1 MTLLLMAAG
10 RGSRYGKLK
19 QYDELGPMREFLM
32 EFSIY
37 DALENGF
44 DHIVIV
50 TQKDKI
56 DFIREYLSKR
66 LPKNIKLDVVAQ
78 ELTDLPEGSSF
89 SGERIKP
96 WGTAHA
102 VWVARNLINSS
113 FVVINADD
121 HYGKNAYKNVAE
133 FMKNTEQTNQYGLVA
148 YTLKDTLSAHGSV
161 SRGVCKVADRKLVS
175 IIERIQIEEKNNL
188 IKDLDSGVEFT
199 GEELVSMN
207 FWICKPVLFE
217 EIEDYLKTFLTVY
230 ENIKNNEIH
239 LPFVIQESLNRGK
252 ATVEIIPSESS
263 WFGVTYASD
272 KEIAVSFLENMTGQK
287 AYKSPLWNIDEQQ
300 KFQ

>member
-66 LPKNIKLDVVAQ
+66 LPKNIKLDVIAQ

-102 VWVARNLINSS
+102 VWATRNVINSS
-113 FVVINADD
+113 FVVVNADD
-121 HYGKNAYKNVAE
+121 YYGKNAYKNAAE
-133 FMKNTEQTNQYGLVA
+133 FIKNTKQTNKYGLVT
-148 YTLKDTLSAHGSV
+148 YTLKDTLSANGSV
-161 SRGVCKVADRKLVS
+161 SRGVCKAIGRKLVS
-175 IIERIQIEEKNNL
+175 IVEHTQIEEKNNVV
-188 IKDLDSGVEFT
+188 KDLNSGVKFT

-207 FWICKPVLFE
+207 FWICQPILFE
-217 EIEDYLKTFLTVY
+217 EIEAYFKTFLTVA
-230 ENIKNNEIH
+230 ENIKSNEIY
-239 LPFVIQESLNRGK
+239 LPLVIQESLSKRK
-252 ATVEIIPSESS
+252 ATVEVIPSESS

-287 AYKSPLWNIDEQQ
+287 AYKSPLWNIDKQQ
-300 KFQ
+300 KF